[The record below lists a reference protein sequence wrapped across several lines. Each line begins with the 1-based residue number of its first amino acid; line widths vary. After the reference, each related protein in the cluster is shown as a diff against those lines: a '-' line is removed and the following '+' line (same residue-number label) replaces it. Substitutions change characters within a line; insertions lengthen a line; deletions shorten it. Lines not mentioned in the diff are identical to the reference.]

1 MTWVY
6 ALSTGKSL
14 TTTTPTM
21 KLFSVLCAAALL
33 AGPAMAAP
41 LPSPQQP
48 ICSESFFGF
57 NPIASGGLRVP
68 CRQRT
73 AAERAQLAEW
83 QRTLHLQGL
92 KEKADR
98 VCRVTVD
105 IKLFNPYGGKW
116 ASKGDYIAAVADNGA
131 QESRPWV
138 TDDYAHLTKDCP
150 LGRMAQYAGNS
161 AEANRAFVSATYG
174 GYSPTVGGPVYVR
187 SHQRCNSS
195 KCWNVR
201 AHTRSR

>member
-1 MTWVY
+1 
-6 ALSTGKSL
+6 
-14 TTTTPTM
+14 M
-21 KLFSVLCAAALL
+21 KLLSALCAAALL

-41 LPSPQQP
+41 LPSSQQP
-48 ICSESFFGF
+48 ICPD
-57 NPIASGGLRVP
+57 NPGHDWLSPYLQGRAGLAAAP

-73 AAERAQLAEW
+73 AAEHAQRAEW

-98 VCRVTVD
+98 VCRVTAD

-131 QESRPWV
+131 YERLQWG
-138 TDDYAHLTKDCP
+138 TDDYAHLAKDCH

-161 AEANRAFVSATYG
+161 AEANRAFVSANYG
-174 GYSPTVGGPVYVR
+174 GYSPTVGGPVHVR
-187 SHQRCNSS
+187 SHKRCNGN
-195 KCWNVR
+195 KCWGVR
-201 AHTRSR
+201 AYNRSR